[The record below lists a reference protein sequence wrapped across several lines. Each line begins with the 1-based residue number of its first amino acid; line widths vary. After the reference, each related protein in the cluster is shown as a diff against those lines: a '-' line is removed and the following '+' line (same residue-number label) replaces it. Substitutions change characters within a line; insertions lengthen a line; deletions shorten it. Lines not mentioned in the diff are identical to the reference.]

1 MTNNTALALN
11 EMAGEMQRAA
21 GYVSSTYPQVSPVF
35 NSLAF
40 GFDRLRQ
47 AILQDRLI
55 DSIGYGSAISSLMQA
70 MHDIQCHIPEE
81 MFEFISVEGAG
92 SRILTSSLE
101 FTKEHY
107 PEKLESP
114 VIIQTD
120 ILGVPGK
127 LSYHPRD
134 GWLDINWTNNA
145 MSLHLP
151 DVTEGKAKTRIAGHD
166 IRPVDIY
173 LQQDFMQDQVA
184 PAIMRH
190 LYGDVYDVLDGH
202 WGETIYLASKDALQ
216 DEEHPMHDKA
226 LRASLLVESAS
237 LDRVRLRIDY
247 KDRKFML
254 DYGVHKQ
261 TRDIVIKL
269 TCSTR
274 APSNDQ
280 ALMIDMYNNVEEVL
294 DLIIA
299 TSSSD
304 EQE

>member
-1 MTNNTALALN
+1 MTNYTAEVLT
-11 EMAGEMQRAA
+11 EIAGDMQSAA
-21 GYVSSTYPQVSPVF
+21 GYVSGAHPQVSPIF

-40 GFDRLRQ
+40 GFDRLRR

-70 MHDIQCHIPEE
+70 MHDTQCHIPEE
-81 MFEFISVEGAG
+81 LFEFISVEDTG

-101 FTKEHY
+101 FIKEHY

-127 LSYHPRD
+127 LSYHLRD

-151 DVTEGKAKTRIAGHD
+151 DMTKGKAKTRIAGHG

-173 LQQDFMQDQVA
+173 LQQDFMQDQVG
-184 PAIMRH
+184 PTIMRH
-190 LYGDVYDVLDGH
+190 LYGDVYDILDGH
-202 WGETIYLASKDALQ
+202 WCETIYMASKDALQ
-216 DEEHPMHDKA
+216 NEEHPMHEKA
-226 LRASLLVESAS
+226 LKAAQIVEGSKFA
-237 LDRVRLRIDY
+237 LHCARINY
-247 KDRKFML
+247 KDHEIKL
-254 DYGVHKQ
+254 DYRVHRE
-261 TRDIVIKL
+261 TRDIVIVFVLVPKD
-269 TCSTR
+269 
-274 APSNDQ
+274 NQ
-280 ALMIDMYNNVEEVL
+280 ALMIDMYNNIEEVL

-304 EQE
+304 E

>member
-1 MTNNTALALN
+1 MTNYTAQVLT
-11 EMAGEMQRAA
+11 EIAGDMQRAA
-21 GYVSSTYPQVSPVF
+21 GYVSSTYPQVSPIF
-35 NSLAF
+35 TSLAV
-40 GFDRLRQ
+40 GFDRLCQ
-47 AILQDRLI
+47 AILLDRLI
-55 DSIGYGSAISSLMQA
+55 DNIGYGSAISSLMQA
-70 MHDIQCHIPEE
+70 MHDTQCHIPEE
-81 MFEFISVEGAG
+81 MFEFISVTGTG
-92 SRILTSSLE
+92 YRILTSSLE

-151 DVTEGKAKTRIAGHD
+151 DVTKGKAKTRIAGHD

-173 LQQDFMQDQVA
+173 LENTFMQDQVA

-190 LYGDVYDVLDGH
+190 LYGDVYDVLVGH
-202 WGETIYLASKDALQ
+202 WSETIYLASKDALQ
-216 DEEHPMHDKA
+216 DEEHPMHEKA
-226 LRASLLVESAS
+226 LKAAQLVESAS
-237 LDRVRLRIDY
+237 LDRARLRINY
-247 KDRKFML
+247 KDHEIML
-254 DYGVHKQ
+254 GYGVHQQ
-261 TRDIVIKL
+261 TRDIVIEIVFGSWTPHDNL
-269 TCSTR
+269 
-274 APSNDQ
+274 
-280 ALMIDMYNNVEEVL
+280 ALMIDMYNNIEEVL

-304 EQE
+304 E